1 MTPNRKKTGSLFEI
15 RSLREQVYDYLRSE
29 MHDGRILPGSYI
41 NMNEISQTLG
51 ISKTPL
57 RDALIQFECE
67 GFVTI
72 QPRRGILV
80 NKLTIEDVKY
90 ILEVVGTLESAVILA
105 VFDFILPRHIKKL
118 ESLNQTMT
126 SAVEREDF
134 DTYYKLN
141 IAFHDVFLDLNQTMT
156 AAVEREDF
164 DTYYKLNIAFHD
176 VFLRLNKNQEIHRI
190 VTPLKQ
196 RLYDFPRRTY
206 IKEWELI
213 NCGEHQKLIAFI
225 KDGKPEQASRLW
237 RDSHWSFKAYEKFI
251 RRFYADSEETI
262 TSHLAWR

>member
-1 MTPNRKKTGSLFEI
+1 MTPNRKKTANIFEV
-15 RSLREQVYDYLRSE
+15 RSLREQVYDYLRTE
-29 MHDGRILPGSYI
+29 IHEGRILPGSYI
-41 NMNEISQTLG
+41 NMNAISQTLG

-80 NKLTIEDVKY
+80 NKLTIEDVKN
-90 ILEVVGTLESAVILA
+90 ILEVVGTLESAVILS
-105 VFDFILPRHIKKL
+105 VFNFIQPRHIKKL
-118 ESLNQTMT
+118 ES
-126 SAVEREDF
+126 
-134 DTYYKLN
+134 
-141 IAFHDVFLDLNQTMT
+141 LNQTMT

-176 VFLRLNKNQEIHRI
+176 VFLDLNQNKEIHRI

-206 IKEWELI
+206 IKEWERI
-213 NCGEHQKLIAFI
+213 NCGEHQKLIALI
-225 KDGKPEQASRLW
+225 RDGQPEQASRLW

>member
-15 RSLREQVYDYLRSE
+15 RSLREQVYDYLRNE

-80 NKLTIEDVKY
+80 NKLSITDVKN
-90 ILEVVGTLESAVILA
+90 ILEVVGALESAVILA
-105 VFDFILPRHIKKL
+105 VFDAIRPKQIKKL
-118 ESLNQTMT
+118 ES
-126 SAVEREDF
+126 
-134 DTYYKLN
+134 
-141 IAFHDVFLDLNQTMT
+141 LNQTMT

-164 DTYYKLNIAFHD
+164 DIYYKQNIAFHD
-176 VFLRLNKNQEIHRI
+176 VFLDLNQNKEIHRI
-190 VTPLKQ
+190 VNPLKQ

-225 KDGKPEQASRLW
+225 KNGQPEQASRLW